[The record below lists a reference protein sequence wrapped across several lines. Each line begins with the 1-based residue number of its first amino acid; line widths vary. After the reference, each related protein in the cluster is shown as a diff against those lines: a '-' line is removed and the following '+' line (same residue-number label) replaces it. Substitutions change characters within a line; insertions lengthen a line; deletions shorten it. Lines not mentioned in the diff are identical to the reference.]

1 MAGCKVMASREK
13 ELRAALAGMRLLPST
28 LLYIQHLHRPP
39 SWSEYEGKS
48 VVGCADIGSRPN
60 DAFMPTVA
68 PRAIG
73 HSDKFCVW
81 SSFSFTALPVQ
92 YYSSLAVHAKIG
104 GDKIRGAS
112 VLGAR
117 VQGPSQAK
125 PSHQTLT
132 IVQKNI
138 LLNGCPPPR

>member
-1 MAGCKVMASREK
+1 MQEEGDDGRLQGDGVTAGGAE
-13 ELRAALAGMRLLPST
+13 GRLGRHAT
-28 LLYIQHLHRPP
+28 TVLYIQYLLGPP

-60 DAFMPTVA
+60 DAFMSAAA

-92 YYSSLAVHAKIG
+92 YYSSLALHAKIG
-104 GDKIRGAS
+104 GDKIRAS
-112 VLGAR
+112 VAR
-117 VQGPSQAK
+117 VQGPSQATTGR
-125 PSHQTLT
+125 QTT
-132 IVQKNI
+132 ES
-138 LLNGCPPPR
+138 